1 MMELN
6 IGVRKRNGRV
16 VEFNHTNIYKAVSR
30 ALKETEGVDILDLP
44 DKVVEDVVH
53 ELEDRQGDDSVVDI
67 EEIQDLVEF
76 SLMKHSPTVAKKYVL
91 YREKRARLREEGWA
105 MNDLQR
111 DIYEKK
117 YRMANES
124 FGDFVKRVSGGIRS
138 IQKAIIDKKF
148 MPAGRI
154 LAGRGVYEAT
164 GRKVVLSNCF
174 VLPLEDSV
182 EGIFNTARDM
192 AKTYARGG
200 GVGLNV
206 SPLRPKG
213 STVHNAAETTSGAVS
228 FMELFSHVTKLIGGS
243 GRRGA
248 LMLNM
253 DISHP
258 DIIDFINVKNNL
270 SAVTGAN
277 ISVNLTDEFLEAVKE
292 DKDYTL
298 KFTDHPRGEQIEKTV
313 KARDLMMMIAKSAWR
328 TGEPG
333 ILFWDRIEQNHLLS
347 HDGSFK
353 LAGVNPCVTGDTKIL
368 TDKGYV
374 AIEDTIGESVR
385 IWNGFQWSEVTP
397 RITGR
402 DQDVLLVRFSDGKEL
417 KCTPY
422 HEFILKDGSRV
433 KAKDLQIGDKLQKFF
448 MPLIIDGDLLPEKT
462 AYTYGFFAGD
472 GYKNNKTGRAVIHLY
487 SEEKKALLDK
497 LEYQSFSTQEHR
509 NRMNVN
515 LTKTMKGWDKFRVP
529 TEFAPETRL
538 AWLSGL
544 IDADGTKN
552 SSEGSIG
559 IHSSNLEFLREVGE
573 LLNTLGVNSTISLS
587 VGGGEK
593 MMPSSDRT
601 VLKEYITKPVFRITI
616 SAFDTKRLIDLGLKL
631 HRVNV
636 NPRPNR
642 DASRFIRVE
651 SVEYSHKADKVFCFT
666 EPFNHTGV
674 FNGVMTG
681 QCGEQPL
688 PAGGSCNLASINL
701 SEFVDNPFTDKA
713 SFNFDEFNLLV
724 VSGVNY
730 LNDIIDENISLLP
743 LDIQKENA
751 KRYREVGLGIMGLAD
766 MFIKMGIK
774 YGSEESLKLCDQIGT
789 TMANTA
795 IWVSSLMARADGT
808 FPAYN
813 KEAVL
818 KSEFLRN
825 NTTDNVFKFVEE
837 NGLRNRQL
845 LTIAPTGSIST
856 LIGVSNGIEPIF
868 RVAYQRKTESLHG
881 EDTYYQV
888 VTEVVKDL
896 MKAKGI
902 EDIKDLPD
910 YVVTADQIPYEER
923 LAVQGMWQ
931 KHIDASISSTL
942 NLPNETTVDEV
953 YDILMKSYD
962 YGVKGITIF
971 RDGCEREGILTTGK
985 SKEQELQDLQQ
996 KVDEKINE
1004 MLIENPNVCPM
1015 CGGEMIHSGG
1025 CGECQDCGYSPCS
1038 I

>member
-1 MMELN
+1 MELN

-30 ALKETEGVDILDLP
+30 ALKETEGVDIFDLP

-76 SLMKHSPTVAKKYVL
+76 SLMKHSPLVAKKYVL

-117 YRMANES
+117 YRLANES

-313 KARDLMMMIAKSAWR
+313 KARDIMMMIAKSAWR

-333 ILFWDRIEQNHLLS
+333 LLFWDRIEQNHLLS
-347 HDGSFK
+347 HDDSFK
-353 LAGVNPCVTGDTKIL
+353 LAGVNP
-368 TDKGYV
+368 
-374 AIEDTIGESVR
+374 
-385 IWNGFQWSEVTP
+385 
-397 RITGR
+397 
-402 DQDVLLVRFSDGKEL
+402 
-417 KCTPY
+417 
-422 HEFILKDGSRV
+422 
-433 KAKDLQIGDKLQKFF
+433 
-448 MPLIIDGDLLPEKT
+448 
-462 AYTYGFFAGD
+462 
-472 GYKNNKTGRAVIHLY
+472 
-487 SEEKKALLDK
+487 
-497 LEYQSFSTQEHR
+497 
-509 NRMNVN
+509 
-515 LTKTMKGWDKFRVP
+515 
-529 TEFAPETRL
+529 
-538 AWLSGL
+538 
-544 IDADGTKN
+544 
-552 SSEGSIG
+552 
-559 IHSSNLEFLREVGE
+559 
-573 LLNTLGVNSTISLS
+573 
-587 VGGGEK
+587 
-593 MMPSSDRT
+593 
-601 VLKEYITKPVFRITI
+601 
-616 SAFDTKRLIDLGLKL
+616 
-631 HRVNV
+631 
-636 NPRPNR
+636 
-642 DASRFIRVE
+642 
-651 SVEYSHKADKVFCFT
+651 
-666 EPFNHTGV
+666 
-674 FNGVMTG
+674 
-681 QCGEQPL
+681 CGEQPL

-774 YGSEESLKLCDQIGT
+774 YGSEESLKLCDQIGA

-902 EDIKDLPD
+902 KDIKDLPD

-1004 MLIENPNVCPM
+1004 MLLENPNVCPM